1 MRLSVCQAAA
11 LQGCGV
17 AQLALFNARAY
28 PSCLAL
34 LRLVHVFDGW
44 PAHTSASLLNC
55 TCVFGGCWR
64 LLLCPPASACV
75 QFALFQWL
83 AHLHA
88 SAEMHGRRRRP
99 VRISTQVQSCNYE
112 QAQACSLNP
121 AMVHSGAGSM
131 FRGRTAASP
140 PAAADACMCSTYALA
155 SRAHMSA
162 YYSCGRSAASRQVW
176 PACCCMP
183 NLFSAKASSA
193 QRHSHWLCVL
203 VWEGRGALKR
213 CGCRGAAVSQHT
225 PAQQRCGVKH
235 QQASQCPCCAG
246 CLHHAV
252 AKLA

>member
-1 MRLSVCQAAA
+1 VHMRLSVCQAAA

-34 LRLVHVFDGW
+34 LHLVHFFDGW

-55 TCVFGGCWR
+55 ACVFGGCWR
-64 LLLCPPASACV
+64 LLSCKRMCAV
-75 QFALFQWL
+75 ALFQWL

-112 QAQACSLNP
+112 QAQACSLYS
-121 AMVHSGAGSM
+121 AMVYSGAGSM

-140 PAAADACMCSTYALA
+140 PPAADACMCSTYVLA

-162 YYSCGRSAASRQVW
+162 
-176 PACCCMP
+176 
-183 NLFSAKASSA
+183 
-193 QRHSHWLCVL
+193 
-203 VWEGRGALKR
+203 
-213 CGCRGAAVSQHT
+213 
-225 PAQQRCGVKH
+225 
-235 QQASQCPCCAG
+235 
-246 CLHHAV
+246 
-252 AKLA
+252 